1 MKNFKEMLD
10 RDLDRTFY
18 NTGEFAE
25 LHKIKLYGVEREIP
39 VIFDTDS
46 EDRRKITADDNAEG
60 IHLDTIVM
68 RVKLSSL
75 AQPPGQGAVLWI
87 DGERYSVL
95 SCQKAYNELLVTLEG
110 YDE

>member
-1 MKNFKEMLD
+1 MANFKKMLD

-18 NTGEFAE
+18 NTKEFAE
-25 LHKIKLYGVEREIP
+25 LHKVKLYGVERKIP

-46 EDRRKITADDNAEG
+46 SSARKITADDNAEG
-60 IHLDTIVM
+60 IHLDTVVI

-75 AQPPGQGAVLWI
+75 PQPPGQGADMWI
-87 DGERYSVL
+87 DGEMYNVL
-95 SCQKAYNELLVTLEG
+95 GCQKAYNELLITLEG